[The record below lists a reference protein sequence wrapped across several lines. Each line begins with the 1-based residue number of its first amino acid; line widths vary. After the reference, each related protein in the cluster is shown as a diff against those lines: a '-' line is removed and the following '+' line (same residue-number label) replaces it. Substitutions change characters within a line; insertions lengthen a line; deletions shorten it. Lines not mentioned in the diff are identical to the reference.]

1 MENVLER
8 IAVLFAKRKADAVNE
23 GHFARSSPSCSRRQ
37 SHWSARRRGEATTRG
52 ARATCRSRRSSG
64 ECWRSAAEPDGGS
77 AAPAGGALD
86 AVEEA
91 QHARL
96 SGGSG
101 VLRARVRL
109 ARGGPMAPTHSH
121 YPGAADEV
129 RGLSPLDADARVP
142 GAHARGV
149 PGEGGGRRRRA
160 AAHVSRA
167 RRAAYRLASAL
178 RRVGVRKGDRVAV
191 LSPNSTELLEAHFGV
206 PQIGAVLVAINVRL
220 SPGEVSAI
228 LRHSGARVLLVDHA
242 LAADLDRGATGA
254 SHLVFTGRGGDRE
267 PGWGE
272 IGYERFLATPARR
285 SRSRRT
291 WTTRT
296 RRSASTTRVAR
307 RASRRASCTRT
318 AAHT

>member
-1 MENVLER
+1 
-8 IAVLFAKRKADAVNE
+8 
-23 GHFARSSPSCSRRQ
+23 
-37 SHWSARRRGEATTRG
+37 
-52 ARATCRSRRSSG
+52 
-64 ECWRSAAEPDGGS
+64 
-77 AAPAGGALD
+77 
-86 AVEEA
+86 
-91 QHARL
+91 
-96 SGGSG
+96 
-101 VLRARVRL
+101 
-109 ARGGPMAPTHSH
+109 MAPTHSH

-129 RGLSPLDADARVP
+129 AGLPVHRSTLTPLAFLERTLAVYPEKVAVVD
-142 GAHARGV
+142 G
-149 PGEGGGRRRRA
+149 
-160 AAHVSRA
+160 A
-167 RRAAYRLASAL
+167 RRLTYRELGERVYRLASAL

-242 LAADLDRGATGA
+242 LAADLDRRRDRALSPGLHGDGAATASPGGA
-254 SHLVFTGRGGDRE
+254 RS
-267 PGWGE
+267 
-272 IGYERFLATPARR
+272 ATSASSRSARR